1 MEVLAG
7 QEHSKDFV
15 CPSSSSDESR
25 GLLGKD
31 RTPSEGRQSRIHPA
45 VGAAVLGL
53 SVLALVSAHL
63 WLTPNRPSQGHLRGH
78 QRVRK
83 VPLEALVLKNEDH
96 KEDLVVATTP
106 LGRKTVVTENCIWH
120 SCGNNTV
127 CRLSALDGTDDGNR
141 SANVTKTKGLA
152 ECRHLCEKTGEDC
165 KGVEYNAETG
175 RCEVWTQP
183 IFSHRSCITGK
194 DCPEADESLEQSSR
208 CDDKALWFLTCTQL
222 LKIYFNVEIKSHA
235 TKAPVL
241 TLSRDRTWAVEPP
254 RTAKSI
260 FHKNTRAGTF
270 HRPTT
275 APEFTRFDPV
285 PGLPN
290 LVQGVPASPRGKRL
304 VPHAH
309 RMPNIPVRG
318 ATAAGPWAECIV
330 SPRKAAW
337 PRHGTENSL
346 MFRNPLERRAAHEGW
361 GEEVSHCASPVP
373 PSGPN
378 HQTTQGTTQATS
390 ELPNLRLTQ

>member
-1 MEVLAG
+1 MNN
-7 QEHSKDFV
+7 S
-15 CPSSSSDESR
+15 P
-25 GLLGKD
+25 LLGV
-31 RTPSEGRQSRIHPA
+31 Q
-45 VGAAVLGL
+45 
-53 SVLALVSAHL
+53 
-63 WLTPNRPSQGHLRGH
+63 
-78 QRVRK
+78 
-83 VPLEALVLKNEDH
+83 LE
-96 KEDLVVATTP
+96 
-106 LGRKTVVTENCIWH
+106 
-120 SCGNNTV
+120 
-127 CRLSALDGTDDGNR
+127 
-141 SANVTKTKGLA
+141 
-152 ECRHLCEKTGEDC
+152 
-165 KGVEYNAETG
+165 
-175 RCEVWTQP
+175 
-183 IFSHRSCITGK
+183 
-194 DCPEADESLEQSSR
+194 
-208 CDDKALWFLTCTQL
+208 
-222 LKIYFNVEIKSHA
+222 
-235 TKAPVL
+235 
-241 TLSRDRTWAVEPP
+241 RTWAVEPP
-254 RTAKSI
+254 RSAKSI

-290 LVQGVPASPRGKRL
+290 LVQGVPASPRTKRL

-361 GEEVSHCASPVP
+361 GEDVSHCASPVP
-373 PSGPN
+373 PGPN